1 MSKNIKIDQFTSGTS
16 NLEVSFPQVKYLT
29 TIYSL
34 KNFARRENGDK
45 LGESQP
51 WTFNLI
57 FDKYNVLWPMVKTN
71 I

>member
-34 KNFARRENGDK
+34 KNFARREND
-45 LGESQP
+45 ESYDI
-51 WTFNLI
+51 WSTYEL
-57 FDKYNVLWPMVKTN
+57 DL
-71 I
+71 